1 MPMCIKNN
9 VESFINFLIFH
20 DISEADI
27 INKTIIKLEILTI
40 I

>member
-1 MPMCIKNN
+1 MPMCIKNK

-20 DISEADI
+20 YIEADI